1 MRSSLRA
8 SFVVL
13 LGLGTLSACTV
24 NYYVPAAT
32 DAPMASNPPRRMP
45 PRGRW
50 EPAPR
55 PRTSYP
61 PRQYPPVAQ
70 APGPSY
76 PAPSSPAPAPGPV
89 RQTPTPASPPAY
101 PTGGVKP
108 IKQPATPPPV
118 PAPTHNPA
126 PVPTYPYPTGGV
138 KPVKETAMPAPAST
152 PAPAP
157 TLPYQTGG
165 IKPSKEL
172 APPASPALGHGGVK
186 PQKESGDPVPAT
198 GAEIPFETGG
208 IKPSK
213 ESVNGPTQVAVTE
226 TPAEMGGIKSGKEVQ
241 AATTEPAMV
250 FGRTPCLGRCPHFT
264 ARIFAD
270 GRVQYEGFRYAPVE
284 GQREVRLSP
293 ETVRN
298 LLQAADQIGFRQLS
312 TTYGSGAS
320 DMPSTAL
327 TITYPDGTRKS
338 VRAEDNVPA
347 ELQKLFT
354 LINAQVEKAL
364 GVSAEK

>member
-1 MRSSLRA
+1 M
-8 SFVVL
+8 
-13 LGLGTLSACTV
+13 
-24 NYYVPAAT
+24 
-32 DAPMASNPPRRMP
+32 
-45 PRGRW
+45 
-50 EPAPR
+50 
-55 PRTSYP
+55 
-61 PRQYPPVAQ
+61 
-70 APGPSY
+70 
-76 PAPSSPAPAPGPV
+76 PAPAP
-89 RQTPTPASPPAY
+89 
-101 PTGGVKP
+101 
-108 IKQPATPPPV
+108 
-118 PAPTHNPA
+118 AP
-126 PVPTYPYPTGGV
+126 
-138 KPVKETAMPAPAST
+138 T

-157 TLPYQTGG
+157 ALPYQTGG

-172 APPASPALGHGGVK
+172 APPASPAPGHGGVK
-186 PQKESGDPVPAT
+186 PQKESGDPVPAP
-198 GAEIPFETGG
+198 GAEMPFETGG

-213 ESVNGPTQVAVTE
+213 ESVNGPNQVAVAE
-226 TPAEMGGIKSGKEVQ
+226 TPSEMGGIKSGKEVQ

-338 VRAEDNVPA
+338 VQAEDNVPA
-347 ELQKLFT
+347 ELQNLFT

-364 GVSAEK
+364 GVSAEQ